1 MKRFL
6 CMLLCL
12 ALLLSLWGCGRKP
25 EILPEPSVTE
35 APTEPENTEPATTQ
49 PEETV
54 PAPTEP
60 ETTEPTPTEPEVTE
74 PAPTEPA
81 PTEPEVTEPAETIPE
96 HSPLYLENV
105 PVEDVIRWFNEVSL
119 DAEFSDGGDAT
130 LVQKWDEPIAFM
142 VHGDYTEEDWA
153 TLMRFTQ
160 WLNTLEGFP
169 GIFET
174 LDLAEANLNIH
185 FTDAQGMLNIMGQD
199 YVGLDGAVTF
209 WYDGENAIYQ
219 EVICI
224 RTDLEQEVRNSVIM
238 EEIYNG
244 LGPVQDTTLR
254 EDSLIWQGY
263 SIPQELTAVDELILK
278 LLYHPAI
285 ARGMNALACEEVIRA
300 LYY

>member
-12 ALLLSLWGCGRKP
+12 ALALSLWGCGQKEEP
-25 EILPEPSVTE
+25 EVLPEPAPIPSVTE
-35 APTEPENTEPATTQ
+35 APTEPEPTQ
-49 PEETV
+49 PE
-54 PAPTEP
+54 ATEP
-60 ETTEPTPTEPEVTE
+60 VEEPQTTPTEPE
-74 PAPTEPA
+74 PTEPEA
-81 PTEPEVTEPAETIPE
+81 TEPEVTEPAETIPE

-119 DAEFSDGGDAT
+119 DTEFSNGGDAT

-153 TLMRFTQ
+153 TLTRFTQ

-169 GIFET
+169 GISET
-174 LDLAEANLNIH
+174 QDSAEANLNIH
-185 FTDAQGMLNIMGQD
+185 FTDAQGLVNIMGQD
-199 YVGLDGAVTF
+199 FVGLDGAVTF

-224 RTDLEQEVRNSVIM
+224 RTDLAQEVRNSVIM

-244 LGPVQDTTLR
+244 LGPVQDTILR

-263 SIPQELTAVDELILK
+263 SWPQELTAVDDLILR

-285 ARGMNALACEEVIRA
+285 ARGMNALECEEVIRT

>member
-12 ALLLSLWGCGRKP
+12 ALALSLWGCGQKEEP
-25 EILPEPSVTE
+25 EVLPEPAPIPSVTE
-35 APTEPENTEPATTQ
+35 APTEPEPTQ
-49 PEETV
+49 PE
-54 PAPTEP
+54 ATEP
-60 ETTEPTPTEPEVTE
+60 VEEPQTTPTEPEPTE
-74 PAPTEPA
+74 PAPTEPEA
-81 PTEPEVTEPAETIPE
+81 TEPEVTEPAETIPE
-96 HSPLYLENV
+96 HSALYLENV

-119 DAEFSDGGDAT
+119 DTEFSNGGDAT

-153 TLMRFTQ
+153 TLTRFTQ

-169 GIFET
+169 GISET
-174 LDLAEANLNIH
+174 QDSAEANLNIH
-185 FTDAQGMLNIMGQD
+185 FTDAQGLVNIMGQD
-199 YVGLDGAVTF
+199 FVGLDGAVTF
-209 WYDGENAIYQ
+209 WYDGDNAIYQ

-224 RTDLEQEVRNSVIM
+224 RTDLAQEVRNSVIM

-244 LGPVQDTTLR
+244 LGPVQDTILR

-263 SIPQELTAVDELILK
+263 SWPQELTAVDELILR

-285 ARGMNALACEEVIRA
+285 ARGMNALDCEEVIRT

>member
-6 CMLLCL
+6 CMLLCA

-35 APTEPENTEPATTQ
+35 APTEPEITEPATTQ
-49 PEETV
+49 PEE
-54 PAPTEP
+54 
-60 ETTEPTPTEPEVTE
+60 
-74 PAPTEPA
+74 TEPA

-119 DAEFSDGGDAT
+119 DTEFSDGGDAT

-153 TLMRFTQ
+153 TLTRFTQ

-169 GIFET
+169 GISET
-174 LDLAEANLNIH
+174 QDSDEANLNIH
-185 FTDAQGMLNIMGQD
+185 FTDAQGLVNIMGQD
-199 YVGLDGAVTF
+199 FVGLDGAVTF

-224 RTDLEQEVRNSVIM
+224 RTDLAQEVRNSVIM

-244 LGPVQDTTLR
+244 LGPVQDTILR

-285 ARGMNALACEEVIRA
+285 ARGMNALDCEEVIRT

>member
-6 CMLLCL
+6 CMLLCA

-35 APTEPENTEPATTQ
+35 APTEPEITEPATTQ
-49 PEETV
+49 PEE
-54 PAPTEP
+54 
-60 ETTEPTPTEPEVTE
+60 
-74 PAPTEPA
+74 TEPA

-119 DAEFSDGGDAT
+119 DTEFSDGGDAT

-142 VHGDYTEEDWA
+142 VHGAYTEEDWA
-153 TLMRFTQ
+153 TLTRFTQ

-199 YVGLDGAVTF
+199 FVGLDGAVTF

-224 RTDLEQEVRNSVIM
+224 RTDLAQEVRNSVIM

-244 LGPVQDTTLR
+244 LGPVQDTILR

-285 ARGMNALACEEVIRA
+285 ARGMNALDCEEVIRT